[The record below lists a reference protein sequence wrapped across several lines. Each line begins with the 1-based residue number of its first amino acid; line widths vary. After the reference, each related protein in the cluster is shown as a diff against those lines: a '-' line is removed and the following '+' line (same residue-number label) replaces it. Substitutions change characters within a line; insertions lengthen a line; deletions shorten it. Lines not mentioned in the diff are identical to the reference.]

1 MFPYLTFSDGTEVV
15 YSKILEND
23 GVKTVQVHFECPID
37 GGFKSARCEL
47 PSYKWLF
54 NEGYTREEISFF
66 IDFLEHNAHLFFE
79 FAAEGG
85 MKSA

>member
-15 YSKILEND
+15 YSKILEKN
-23 GVKTVQVHFECPID
+23 GEKTVQVHFECPID

-47 PSYKWLF
+47 PSYKWMF
-54 NEGYTREEISFF
+54 NDGYSDEEINFF
-66 IDFLEHNAHLFFE
+66 IDFLEHNVHLFFE

-85 MKSA
+85 MKIA

>member
-1 MFPYLTFSDGTEVV
+1 MFPYLTFSNGTEVV
-15 YSKILEND
+15 YSKILEKD

-54 NEGYTREEISFF
+54 NEGYSREEISF
-66 IDFLEHNAHLFFE
+66 L
-79 FAAEGG
+79 
-85 MKSA
+85 